1 MPCNASP
8 TTVAGSLMI
17 FFTVLALNM
26 LGDVVR
32 SRFDVREGGLS

>member
-1 MPCNASP
+1 
-8 TTVAGSLMI
+8 MI

-32 SRFDVREGGLS
+32 SKFDVREGGL